1 MTDFRDAVRRATTA
15 GAALAGVGA
24 ATTAV
29 NALSMRS
36 LRRPTS
42 DVPGSVAVCI
52 PARNEV
58 DLISALVAD
67 LRQQVHCPTLQVF
80 VLDDGSTDGTFEA
93 AVAAADSD
101 PRFHVRRST
110 TEPPAG
116 WTGKAAACH
125 TLAGQALAGKPDC
138 IAFVDADVRLS
149 AGAIAAAV
157 SELRRGRTALV
168 SPWPRQQADSCAER
182 LVQPLL
188 SFSWLSTLPVRVAN
202 ASTRPSTVVA
212 CGQFLMF
219 DARAYR
225 DIGGYESV
233 ASSATEDLDI
243 ARALRRSGHRTA
255 VVLGGELARCRMYDG
270 WSDLRQGYSRWLWS
284 AFGGPV
290 GSTAVLGAAALAY
303 VLPPVAAVFG
313 SGRTRRWGLGGYGAA
328 VAARLVADRA
338 ESGVV
343 GSGAVAAAFVHP
355 VSVLLYGALTVDSFL
370 RSKTGSITWKGRP
383 L

>member
-1 MTDFRDAVRRATTA
+1 MTDFRDAVRRATAA

-24 ATTAV
+24 ATTLV

-58 DLISALVAD
+58 DLVSAVVTD
-67 LRQQVHCPTLQVF
+67 LRQQVHCPTLEVF
-80 VLDDGSTDGTFEA
+80 VLDDGSTDGTFGA

-101 PRFHVRRST
+101 PRFDVRRST
-110 TEPPAG
+110 TEPPPG
-116 WTGKAAACH
+116 WTGKAAACR
-125 TLAGQALAGKPDC
+125 TLAARALAGEPDW

-157 SELRRGRTALV
+157 TELRRGRSALV
-168 SPWPRQQADSCAER
+168 SPWPRQRADSVAEH

-202 ASTRPSTVVA
+202 TSTRPSTVVA

-219 DARAYR
+219 DAAAYR
-225 DIGGYESV
+225 DVGGHESV

-243 ARALRRSGHRTA
+243 ARALRRAGHRTA

-270 WSDLRQGYSRWLWS
+270 WSDLRAGYSRWLWS

-313 SGRTRRWGLGGYGAA
+313 SGRTRRWGLVGYGAA
-328 VAARLVADRA
+328 VAARVVAARA

-343 GSGAVAAAFVHP
+343 GPGAVAAASVHP

-370 RSKTGSITWKGRP
+370 RSRTGSITWKGRP